1 MIPMIKKVFGSIIV
15 IFLILLT
22 VSGCYGTNK
31 TMTIKIK
38 DIRKHGNLILDTTF
52 EEMKAGGIEVGDIIT
67 VYIDDRGYDLPVGT
81 SYTDVD
87 GGEMFCRFDLEDN
100 EVGLA
105 ANYGSFAEMTGAAEK
120 QTIEEEPGYK
130 WVPKVDEVKISLK
143 EKKGFLDEYKV
154 RNLTRTDAR
163 EDYPNLTDEE
173 FANFRAVSVKGV
185 KDNILYRS
193 STPIEPAI
201 GRNEYAMAAMEKAG
215 IHTVINLDDSVDT
228 MKNYSTYPGS
238 FYSKCAVI
246 NPEMN
251 YDFAGK
257 EFGEKVRQSVLF
269 ITENDGPY
277 LIHCKE
283 GKDRTGILCAILEYF
298 AGAAVDD
305 VNRDYMTT
313 YYNYYN
319 VQPEDA
325 AYSIILNN
333 NYVKT
338 LSNLFEVDDL
348 EEADLQEEAE
358 QYLRAIGLTSEQLT
372 ALGQKL
378 KSE

>member
-1 MIPMIKKVFGSIIV
+1 MQLIDLSFVSRRKALCGEARQKGEDPVIPMIKKVFGSIIV

-22 VSGCYGTNK
+22 VSGCYGTDK

-67 VYIDDRGYDLPVGT
+67 VYIDDRGYDLPVL
-81 SYTDVD
+81 
-87 GGEMFCRFDLEDN
+87 C
-100 EVGLA
+100 
-105 ANYGSFAEMTGAAEK
+105 
-120 QTIEEEPGYK
+120 
-130 WVPKVDEVKISLK
+130 
-143 EKKGFLDEYKV
+143 
-154 RNLTRTDAR
+154 
-163 EDYPNLTDEE
+163 
-173 FANFRAVSVKGV
+173 
-185 KDNILYRS
+185 
-193 STPIEPAI
+193 
-201 GRNEYAMAAMEKAG
+201 
-215 IHTVINLDDSVDT
+215 
-228 MKNYSTYPGS
+228 
-238 FYSKCAVI
+238 
-246 NPEMN
+246 
-251 YDFAGK
+251 
-257 EFGEKVRQSVLF
+257 

-283 GKDRTGILCAILEYF
+283 GKDHTGILCAILEYF
-298 AGAAVDD
+298 AGAAADD

-313 YYNYYN
+313 YYNYYK

-333 NYVKT
+333 NFVKT

-372 ALGQKL
+372 ALGEKL

>member
-1 MIPMIKKVFGSIIV
+1 MIKTVLSNILVVFT
-15 IFLILLT
+15 ILFI
-22 VSGCYGTNK
+22 VSGCHGTNK

-143 EKKGFLDEYKV
+143 EKKGFLDEYNA

-163 EDYPNLTDEE
+163 DDYPNLTDEE
-173 FANFRAVSVKGV
+173 FANFRAVSVKGI

-201 GRNEYAMAAMEKAG
+201 G
-215 IHTVINLDDSVDT
+215 
-228 MKNYSTYPGS
+228 
-238 FYSKCAVI
+238 
-246 NPEMN
+246 
-251 YDFAGK
+251 
-257 EFGEKVRQSVLF
+257 
-269 ITENDGPY
+269 
-277 LIHCKE
+277 
-283 GKDRTGILCAILEYF
+283 
-298 AGAAVDD
+298 
-305 VNRDYMTT
+305 
-313 YYNYYN
+313 
-319 VQPEDA
+319 
-325 AYSIILNN
+325 
-333 NYVKT
+333 
-338 LSNLFEVDDL
+338 
-348 EEADLQEEAE
+348 
-358 QYLRAIGLTSEQLT
+358 LTSEQLS
-372 ALGQKL
+372 ALGEKL
-378 KSE
+378 KSK

>member
-1 MIPMIKKVFGSIIV
+1 MI
-15 IFLILLT
+15 
-22 VSGCYGTNK
+22 Y
-31 TMTIKIK
+31 
-38 DIRKHGNLILDTTF
+38 
-52 EEMKAGGIEVGDIIT
+52 
-67 VYIDDRGYDLPVGT
+67 DRGYDLPVGT

-130 WVPKVDEVKISLK
+130 WVPNVDEVKISLK
-143 EKKGFLDEYKV
+143 EKKGFLDEYNA

-173 FANFRAVSVKGV
+173 FANFRAVSVKGI

-215 IHTVINLDDSVDT
+215 IHSVINLDDSVET
-228 MKNYSTYPGS
+228 MKNYSSYPGS

-251 YDFAGK
+251 YEFTGK

-283 GKDRTGILCAILEYF
+283 GKDRTGILCAILEYY
-298 AGAAVDD
+298 AGATVDD

-325 AYSIILNN
+325 AYGIILNN
-333 NYVKT
+333 NFVKT
-338 LSNLFEVDDL
+338 LSTLFEVDDL
-348 EEADLQEEAE
+348 EKADLQEEAE

-372 ALGQKL
+372 ALGEKL
-378 KSE
+378 KSK

>member
-1 MIPMIKKVFGSIIV
+1 MIKKVLSN
-15 IFLILLT
+15 ILVVFTILFI
-22 VSGCYGTNK
+22 VSGCHGTNK

-52 EEMKAGGIEVGDIIT
+52 EEMNAGGIEVGDIIT

-130 WVPKVDEVKISLK
+130 WVSKVNEVKISLK

-154 RNLTRTDAR
+154 RNLTRTDVR
-163 EDYPNLTDEE
+163 DDYPNLTDEE
-173 FANFRAVSVKGV
+173 FANFRAVSVKGI

-251 YDFAGK
+251 YEFTGK

-298 AGAAVDD
+298 AGAAADD

-319 VQPEDA
+319 VQPEDT
-325 AYSIILNN
+325 AYGIILNN
-333 NYVKT
+333 NFVKT
-338 LSNLFEVDDL
+338 LSTLFEVDDL
-348 EEADLQEEAE
+348 EKADLQEEAE

-372 ALGQKL
+372 VLGEKL
-378 KSE
+378 KSK

>member
-1 MIPMIKKVFGSIIV
+1 MIKKVLSNIIV
-15 IFLILLT
+15 VFTILFI
-22 VSGCYGTNK
+22 VSGCHGTNK

-52 EEMKAGGIEVGDIIT
+52 EEMNAGGVEVGDIIT

-105 ANYGSFAEMTGAAEK
+105 ANYGSFAEMTGAAQK

-143 EKKGFLDEYKV
+143 EKKGFLDEYNA

-163 EDYPNLTDEE
+163 DDYPNLTDEE
-173 FANFRAVSVKGV
+173 FANFRAVSVKGI

-251 YDFAGK
+251 YEFTGK

-298 AGAAVDD
+298 AGAAADD

-319 VQPEDA
+319 VQPEDT

-333 NYVKT
+333 NFVKT

-348 EEADLQEEAE
+348 EKADLQEEAE

-372 ALGQKL
+372 ALSEKI
-378 KSE
+378 KSK

>member
-1 MIPMIKKVFGSIIV
+1 MIKKVLSNIIV
-15 IFLILLT
+15 VFTILFI
-22 VSGCYGTNK
+22 VSGCHGTNK

-143 EKKGFLDEYKV
+143 EKKGFLDEYNA

-163 EDYPNLTDEE
+163 DDYPNLTDEE
-173 FANFRAVSVKGV
+173 FANFRAVSVKGI

-215 IHTVINLDDSVDT
+215 IHSVINLDDSVDT

-251 YDFAGK
+251 YEFTGK

-298 AGAAVDD
+298 AGAAADD

-333 NYVKT
+333 NFVKT

>member
-1 MIPMIKKVFGSIIV
+1 M
-15 IFLILLT
+15 
-22 VSGCYGTNK
+22 
-31 TMTIKIK
+31 
-38 DIRKHGNLILDTTF
+38 
-52 EEMKAGGIEVGDIIT
+52 
-67 VYIDDRGYDLPVGT
+67 
-81 SYTDVD
+81 
-87 GGEMFCRFDLEDN
+87 
-100 EVGLA
+100 
-105 ANYGSFAEMTGAAEK
+105 
-120 QTIEEEPGYK
+120 
-130 WVPKVDEVKISLK
+130 
-143 EKKGFLDEYKV
+143 
-154 RNLTRTDAR
+154 
-163 EDYPNLTDEE
+163 
-173 FANFRAVSVKGV
+173 
-185 KDNILYRS
+185 
-193 STPIEPAI
+193 
-201 GRNEYAMAAMEKAG
+201 
-215 IHTVINLDDSVDT
+215 INLDDSVDT

-298 AGAAVDD
+298 AGAAADD

-333 NYVKT
+333 NFVKT

-348 EEADLQEEAE
+348 EEADLHSACWRQRSGN
-358 QYLRAIGLTSEQLT
+358 LRPGPEGDSYDQKIQGNKGKIYREDLWSGQAGLCYVRQ
-372 ALGQKL
+372 
-378 KSE
+378 

>member
-1 MIPMIKKVFGSIIV
+1 MIKKVLSNIIV
-15 IFLILLT
+15 VFTILFI
-22 VSGCYGTNK
+22 VSGCHGTNK

-52 EEMKAGGIEVGDIIT
+52 EEMNAGGIEVGDIIT

-173 FANFRAVSVKGV
+173 FANFRAVSVKGI

-201 GRNEYAMAAMEKAG
+201 GRNEYAMEKAG

-298 AGAAVDD
+298 AGAAADD

-333 NYVKT
+333 NFVKT